1 MSMTGR
7 RKIAAAVAVSLA
19 VLGLG
24 ITAVRPLDTRDLVA
38 LRIGVPSYADAV
50 RQATRSIAHDDSVA
64 VPSGA
69 SILLVHGQRASRAI
83 VLFHGVTNSPHQF
96 RVFAER
102 LFAQGANVYVPRLPH
117 HAEPAAMHALA
128 EMTAE
133 QLRDCAD
140 SAVVIARGL
149 GDTVLV
155 AGLSAGGAMAA
166 WVAQNRPDVGRVV
179 VIAPAIE
186 LARLPWKLGS
196 PVSRLAV
203 RLPNLTRQRP
213 RLDTVPDREDGWTT
227 HGFGQMLRLGLA
239 VQRQARRTAPAVKD
253 IRLLLNAEAVDVNQV
268 FQPTKGTPAVRTSLG
283 ELWLPLE
290 GLIDVGAEKG
300 RLTKELQKVESEIA
314 KVEQKLANPNFV
326 QKVPPQVLQEH
337 QQRLAEWKAKRDHV
351 RAALDALRG

>member
-1 MSMTGR
+1 MRMTAHR
-7 RKIAAAVAVSLA
+7 RNVAALVCGLSA
-19 VLGLG
+19 LGLG
-24 ITAVRPLDTRDLVA
+24 IAAFRPLDTRDLVA

-50 RQATRSIAHDDSVA
+50 QQVTRNIAHEDSVA

-69 SILLVHGQRASRAI
+69 SILLVHGQRTSRAI
-83 VLFHGVTNSPHQF
+83 VLFHGVTNSPRQF

-102 LFAQGANVYVPRLPH
+102 LYGQGANVYIPRLPH
-117 HAEPAAMHALA
+117 HAEPGAMRALA

-166 WVAQNRPDVGRVV
+166 WVAQNRPDVARVV

-203 RLPNLTRQRP
+203 RLPNLTRQHPRP
-213 RLDTVPDREDGWTT
+213 DTVPDREDGWTT

-239 VQRQARRTAPAVKD
+239 VERQAKRTAPAVKD
-253 IRLLLNAEAVDVNQV
+253 IRLLLNAHDHTISNEAALRVAGDWRARGATVTTVWLADSLGLPHDIIDPRQPIKRMDIVYPLLQSVLFLPRPNGSTTLQPAVDTRA
-268 FQPTKGTPAVRTSLG
+268 P
-283 ELWLPLE
+283 
-290 GLIDVGAEKG
+290 
-300 RLTKELQKVESEIA
+300 
-314 KVEQKLANPNFV
+314 PNR
-326 QKVPPQVLQEH
+326 H
-337 QQRLAEWKAKRDHV
+337 
-351 RAALDALRG
+351 